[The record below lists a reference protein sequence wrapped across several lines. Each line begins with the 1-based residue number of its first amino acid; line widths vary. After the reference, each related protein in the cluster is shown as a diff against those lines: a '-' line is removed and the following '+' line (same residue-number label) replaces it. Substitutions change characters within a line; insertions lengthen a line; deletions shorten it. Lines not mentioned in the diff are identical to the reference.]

1 MELSCRHCDQNK
13 SKPESRTDIVRFGF
27 FARKSDGK
35 SLQRYRC
42 QSCRKT
48 FSVASSSPCLH
59 QNKRQINGQAFEY
72 FVSGVSQRRSA
83 RLLRVNRK
91 TVVRKL
97 VFMAKFANEFIKECN
112 RNLPKATSVEFD
124 DLETMEHSKC
134 KPLAVSMM
142 VETKT
147 RRILGYRVARM
158 PAKGLLAA
166 IARKKYG
173 YRKDE
178 RPQAR
183 ASLFRELQEFIE
195 VGATIK
201 SDMHPSYVRDVQ
213 KYFPKS
219 EHKVFKGR
227 KGCVV
232 GQGELKSGGFDP
244 IFSLNHTFAMLRANI
259 NRLFRRTWN
268 TTKDPAKLAAHIA
281 LYVLYHNLIL
291 IQNPSR

>member
-1 MELSCRHCDQNK
+1 
-13 SKPESRTDIVRFGF
+13 
-27 FARKSDGK
+27 
-35 SLQRYRC
+35 
-42 QSCRKT
+42 
-48 FSVASSSPCLH
+48 
-59 QNKRQINGQAFEY
+59 
-72 FVSGVSQRRSA
+72 
-83 RLLRVNRK
+83 
-91 TVVRKL
+91 
-97 VFMAKFANEFIKECN
+97 MAKFANEFIKECN

-183 ASLFRELQEFIE
+183 AALFLELQEFIE